1 LRRGRPAV
9 MGRVE
14 GGRCLL
20 DLRAV
25 PEEADTALAAAVR
38 HACPPAPAGH
48 DETGG

>member
-1 LRRGRPAV
+1 LRCATPAV

-25 PEEADTALAAAVR
+25 PRELDQAVVAAVR
-38 HACPPAPAGH
+38 SVAWTAGL
-48 DETGG
+48 GR